1 MTTRPRISVPPAI
14 KANDVIEVKTVITH
28 VMETGLRKDKDG
40 AVVPRNIINSVTAQY
55 NGKTVFTAELHP
67 STSANP
73 FISFQLKVTAPGEL
87 VVTWTDDAGQTASE
101 RTQLLLL

>member
-1 MTTRPRISVPPAI
+1 MTTRPRISLPPAI
-14 KANDVIEVKTVITH
+14 KANDVIEVRTVITH
-28 VMETGLRKDKDG
+28 VMETGLRKDQDG
-40 AVVPRNIINSVTAQY
+40 SVIPRNIINSVTAHY
-55 NGKTVFTAELHP
+55 NEKTVFMATLHP

-87 VVTWTDDAGQTASE
+87 VVTWTDDTGQTASE